1 MTKVT
6 QLNLDPQGES
16 ANKRRI
22 HLREISGDSDKP
34 LETVGQDLR
43 AARLR
48 KGDDLATVSRALKIR
63 KDHLEAI
70 EEDDLAGLPGKTYA
84 VGFVRS
90 YSAYL
95 GLDSVH
101 TVARFKA
108 EISGRPEDGAT
119 PVQVI
124 DDDEQRRLPRGWR
137 IIAGVVVL
145 VLAYGGYRML
155 ASDRAVPAPVPAP
168 PAQYAPRPVVAAATP
183 KPATMPKPATTT
195 PKPAAPAPTIV
206 AAVSPAKPAAP
217 SAAPAVT
224 GEVYGEQN
232 KNARVVLRAR
242 GDTHVTVRGEDGRI
256 FINRVLKAGDIYQ
269 LPNVVGLTL
278 STTNAGAVEI
288 DLDGLAMGRAGQ
300 DLETTGGISLD
311 PQAIV
316 DRYNG
321 HG

>member
-1 MTKVT
+1 MT
-6 QLNLDPQGES
+6 QLNLDPEGES

-48 KGDDLATVSRALKIR
+48 KGDDLASVSRALKIR

-70 EEDDLAGLPGKTYA
+70 EEDDLSRLPGKTYA

-108 EISGRPEDGAT
+108 EIGGRTEDGALPSH
-119 PVQVI
+119 PV
-124 DDDEQRRLPRGWR
+124 DDDEHRRLPRGWR
-137 IIAGVVVL
+137 IIAVVVVA

-155 ASDRAVPAPVPAP
+155 TGEHAAPAPVPAP
-168 PAQYAPRPVVAAATP
+168 PPQYVPRPVAAAAPRPVAAPKPVAAPPTAVAVVTP
-183 KPATMPKPATTT
+183 G
-195 PKPAAPAPTIV
+195 
-206 AAVSPAKPAAP
+206 KPAAP
-217 SAAPAVT
+217 SAAPAATAPPAVT
-224 GEVYGEQN
+224 GQVYGEQN

-242 GDTHVTVRGEDGRI
+242 GDTHITVRGADGRV
-256 FINRVLKAGDIYQ
+256 FINRVLKSGDIYQ

-288 DLDGLAMGRAGQ
+288 DLDGLAMGRAGT